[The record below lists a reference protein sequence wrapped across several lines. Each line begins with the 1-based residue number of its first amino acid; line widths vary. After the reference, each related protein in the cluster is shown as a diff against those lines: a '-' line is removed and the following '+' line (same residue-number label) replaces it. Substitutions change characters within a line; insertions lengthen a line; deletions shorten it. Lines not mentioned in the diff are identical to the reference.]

1 MQPANASCA
10 TTLSL
15 VLHAGLSFDRA
26 ALELES
32 LGWQREPDR
41 TITAPFIPGEPEL
54 AAFRRGGNRVIYTFN
69 PAVFLRVLAFHG
81 PGAGQAS
88 VEAARSLPV
97 LGVDDLRTML
107 HSGET
112 ARLLLGLLAAGEMA
126 AVTLMDDVAQLR
138 HHPDDLVS
146 RAAAQ
151 VHARLAAQVVQLGVD
166 QLVREQA
173 RHPDRSVLFPRLG
186 HAQMRCQILR
196 WLAHDN
202 QVSNPDIDAALR
214 SALIDPA
221 WEVRAT
227 AVLAAARLRAAN
239 VGLAVR
245 QVKLPKTSREGLDA
259 TDRRI
264 LVAARDAALML
275 LSGEPVPPDPPS
287 PPAGN
292 DQLWAHMLRC
302 VAGVPVQTHDRV
314 FLLLHALGTP
324 LDDEP
329 PAPRV
334 LPASIRPVDDHYEL
348 GTTGLTLVW
357 VPPLPHWL
365 GDAWDRPAPLRPIA
379 RVTPAA
385 GFWITQ
391 RPLMYEMLAQLAP
404 PQDAAP
410 AETWGA
416 YAVLTQTEAQRVCA
430 QLSAASGCEV
440 TIPNADE
447 WEMAARGPDGRRY
460 PWGSGLEAGGLAIP
474 SPWGCL
480 DNVGT
485 VPQWATH
492 THQPERSCLRGG
504 PGMLRCAE
512 WAVATHA
519 THAALR
525 PLFRGIR

>member
-1 MQPANASCA
+1 M
-10 TTLSL
+10 
-15 VLHAGLSFDRA
+15 LHADCSFEQIVSTLA
-26 ALELES
+26 G
-32 LGWQREPDR
+32 LGWSREPDR
-41 TITAPFIPGEPEL
+41 TVTPSFLPGEPEL
-54 AAFRRGGNRVIYTFN
+54 ATFRRGTVRLVYTFN
-69 PAVFLRVLAFHG
+69 PAVSLRVLAGDG
-81 PGAGQAS
+81 P
-88 VEAARSLPV
+88 AAAEHLAAVAAQLPV
-97 LGVDDLRTML
+97 LGIDELRPML

-151 VHARLAAQVVQLGVD
+151 VHTRLAAQVVQLGVD
-166 QLVREQA
+166 QLVREKA

-186 HAQMRCQILR
+186 HVQVRRQVLR
-196 WLAHDN
+196 WLGHDSKR
-202 QVSNPDIDAALR
+202 SNPTIDAVLRIALDD
-214 SALIDPA
+214 LD
-221 WEVRAT
+221 WEVRLT
-227 AVLAAARLRAAN
+227 AVLGAARLGARSL
-239 VGLAVR
+239 GRAVR

-314 FLLLHALGTP
+314 SLLLHALGTP

-391 RPLMYEMLAQLAP
+391 RPLTHEMLAQLAP
-404 PQDAAP
+404 PQDGAP

-485 VPQWATH
+485 VSQWATH
-492 THQPERSCLRGG
+492 THQPDRSCLRGG

-525 PLFRGIR
+525 PVLRGIR